1 MVRRGAN
8 SWLANCVYPARR
20 LGEVACLSA
29 AVLFTCIGEAAAETA
44 IGYVAELHGVW
55 QLYLG
60 GADSDDLQKK
70 QLVKGQVIP
79 EGAAIRIKTPSLDD
93 YIVIVGLDLNILE
106 QRRCRVVETCNSPIL
121 LPEKA
126 KREGSAGRFA
136 SLLRDAWDR
145 LRDESYQPS
154 LHRVRGDALMT
165 DGVVAL
171 RERSVDLRDIMRY
184 ARAGRYV
191 LTRSEDTG
199 RQQTGAQRMVFAW
212 EPETTTTVAVGD
224 LSPGLFDINNE
235 SAVATRSSGKDSPAR
250 VLVCFPSA
258 YFDAASSFRKVLDV
272 TDSWTDSID
281 PDTTRAFLRS
291 LLASLEKSEGAC
303 SLSRSR

>member
-20 LGEVACLSA
+20 LGQVACLSA
-29 AVLFTCIGEAAAETA
+29 AVLFTCIGEATA
-44 IGYVAELHGVW
+44 DIVIGYVADLQGDW
-55 QLYLG
+55 YLG
-60 GADSDDLQKK
+60 GADSDAMPKLS
-70 QLVKGQVIP
+70 KGQEIP
-79 EGAAIRIKTPSLDD
+79 GGAAIRIKTPSRGD
-93 YIVIVGLDLNILE
+93 YIVIIDLDLKILE
-106 QRRCRVVETCNSPIL
+106 LRRCRGVETCNSPIL

-126 KREGSAGRFA
+126 KREGSAGGFA
-136 SLLRDAWDR
+136 LLLRDALDR
-145 LRDESYQPS
+145 LRNEPQPS
-154 LHRVRGDALMT
+154 LHRVRGSALMT

-191 LTRSEDTG
+191 LTRSEDAG
-199 RQQTGAQRMVFAW
+199 RQQTGAQRMVFVW

-224 LSPGLFDINNE
+224 LSPGLFDINEEN
-235 SAVATRSSGKDSPAR
+235 AVATQSSGKDPRAR
-250 VLVCFPSA
+250 ILVCFPSA
-258 YFDAASSFRKVLDV
+258 YFDAVSSFRKVLDV
-272 TDSWTDSID
+272 TDSWTDSVD